1 VNTIKKTYDY
11 IEYRLWG
18 DFMIKVNN
26 LSKSYNAHQAVKNIS
41 FTINEASFFA
51 LLGPNGAGKSTT
63 VNIISTLLNQ
73 TSGSVSI
80 DGFDTQSD
88 AFSVREKIGIVFQHS
103 TLDEQLS
110 VYENLMF
117 RALLYM
123 KDKSTIKKQIT
134 YLSELLSLDLILS
147 KRVKTLSG
155 GERRK
160 VDVARALIFNPKYL
174 ILDEPTT
181 GLDPSVRKQ
190 LWSFLKTV
198 QLETKTT
205 IILTTHYMEE
215 VIDCDQVVIIDKGE
229 IIAKDSAENL
239 RKHYAKDTIK
249 ITPKDETSKALFL
262 AFKESKWINDIVY
275 IPIKNSFEGIDIVQK
290 YKSSIE
296 TFEIIKGSMDDV
308 FLHLTGRTIN
318 HEITR

>member
-1 VNTIKKTYDY
+1 M
-11 IEYRLWG
+11 IEV
-18 DFMIKVNN
+18 KN
-26 LSKSYNAHQAVKNIS
+26 LSKTYNGHEAVKNIS
-41 FTINEASFFA
+41 FTIKEASFFA

-63 VNIISTLLNQ
+63 VNIMSTLLNQ
-73 TSGSVSI
+73 TSGKVKI
-80 DGFDTQSD
+80 DGFDSQHD
-88 AFSVREKIGIVFQHS
+88 AFSVRKKLGIVFQHS

-117 RALLYM
+117 RASLYI
-123 KDKSTIKKQIT
+123 KNKSTIKKRIT
-134 YLSELLSLDLILS
+134 YLSDLLNLEGILS
-147 KRVKTLSG
+147 QRVKTLSG

-160 VDVARALIFNPKYL
+160 VDVARALIFKPKYL

-198 QLETKTT
+198 QHETKTT

-249 ITPKDETSKALFL
+249 ITPKPQSNDVFL
-262 AFKESKWINDIVY
+262 KFADSKWINEIVY
-275 IPIKNSFEGIDIVQK
+275 IPIKNAFDGLDIALK

-308 FLHLTGRTIN
+308 FLHLTGRALN
-318 HEITR
+318 HEISR